1 MKDFNDDDLEIL
13 EEVILE
19 KAFFQDTSYTRAIDL
34 EDLEKI
40 LTEFFSR
47 TINLT

>member
-19 KAFFQDTSYTRAIDL
+19 KAFDGEYYNTKVIDL
-34 EDLEKI
+34 KDLEKI

>member
-1 MKDFNDDDLEIL
+1 MKTFNDDDLEIL
-13 EEVILE
+13 EEAILE
-19 KAFFQDTSYTRAIDL
+19 KAFPEEHYTKVIDL
-34 EDLEKI
+34 KDLEKI